1 MHLYFGF
8 SYRNLNLNDTT
19 ELWTFTYQSIIFN
32 SDTRLVTLCWL
43 LAPYIPVPEV
53 DHYEYTQIIFA
64 DFIHIMLFVMLTISF
79 IYDSLF
85 PFSTTGYDAIL

>member
-1 MHLYFGF
+1 M
-8 SYRNLNLNDTT
+8 
-19 ELWTFTYQSIIFN
+19 
-32 SDTRLVTLCWL
+32 

-53 DHYEYTQIIFA
+53 DHYEPSIIFA

-85 PFSTTGYDAIL
+85 PFATTGHDAIL